1 MTLNEFFSM
10 AEGMPELVSI
20 ARFIRNKEINYDR
33 KDLQVQH
40 VAQIMENTRQESVKL
55 RTGSSLAFVGT

>member
-1 MTLNEFFSM
+1 M